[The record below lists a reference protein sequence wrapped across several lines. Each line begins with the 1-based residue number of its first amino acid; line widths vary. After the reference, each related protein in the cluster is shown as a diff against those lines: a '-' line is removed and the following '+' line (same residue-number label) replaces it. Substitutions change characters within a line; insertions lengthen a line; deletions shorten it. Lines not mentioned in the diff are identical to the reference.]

1 MAANAKFSNCLQ
13 PALRRAKADCLGE
26 TSSGDGVKRV
36 NEFFSELESAVAV
49 LEDKYNDHCTFA
61 NVQCLL
67 PSRGMVAR
75 ALRKVHLKIIRRLHS
90 RPNLANPWAGEFTID
105 MPEEIFSCIA
115 KDIMGRT
122 NFGHQLLETNTQTT
136 YKIVDIRKAKYLLR
150 RMDLDRF
157 EVNRDSILK
166 KLLKEPFER
175 CEVIASEEKPLEL
188 KFHKTNEVLSV
199 KYYYGYWNKSGV
211 PQH

>member
-1 MAANAKFSNCLQ
+1 MAANANFSDCLQ

-26 TSSGDGVKRV
+26 TSSGDGVKIV
-36 NEFFSELESAVAV
+36 NDFFSELESAVAV
-49 LEDKYNDHCTFA
+49 LEDKYSDRSTFA

-75 ALRKVHLKIIRRLHS
+75 ALRKVHLKIVRRLHS
-90 RPNLANPWAGEFTID
+90 RPNLANPWAGEFTVD
-105 MPEEIFSCIA
+105 MPGEIFSCIA

-136 YKIVDIRKAKYLLR
+136 YKIVDIRKAKYLFR
-150 RMDLDRF
+150 RMDMDGCEVDRD
-157 EVNRDSILK
+157 RILK
-166 KLLKEPFER
+166 KLLNEPLER
-175 CEVIASEEKPLEL
+175 CEVIASQEKPLEL

-199 KYYYGYWNKSGV
+199 KFYYGYWNKSSV